1 MTAER
6 TGFCPSICPMLL
18 AEWVVQIRASKGHMM
33 LTWTTAPVQG
43 LVSSAA
49 WAAVGGLAEE
59 LQNGTISLIF
69 SAQISEGDSKV
80 VRFHM

>member
-1 MTAER
+1 MTADR
-6 TGFCPSICPMLL
+6 AGFCPSICPMFL
-18 AEWVVQIRASKGHMM
+18 AEWVVQIRASKGHVM
-33 LTWTTAPVQG
+33 LTRTTAPVQG
-43 LVSSAA
+43 PVSSAA

>member
-1 MTAER
+1 
-6 TGFCPSICPMLL
+6 
-18 AEWVVQIRASKGHMM
+18 M

-43 LVSSAA
+43 PVSSAA